1 MGSRIAA
8 DKAEDRPGGL
18 SVLLGHM
25 VVRPGDD
32 KRLFDEGDPRV
43 VRDLDG
49 GLPAEKLPRPDDF
62 GHVDGEALRDD
73 LADGQFAQ
81 LAEVGVRRGV

>member
-8 DKAEDRPGGL
+8 DEAEDRPGGL

-32 KRLFDEGDPRV
+32 KRLFDEGDPGV

-49 GLPAEKLPRPDDF
+49 GLSAE
-62 GHVDGEALRDD
+62 
-73 LADGQFAQ
+73 
-81 LAEVGVRRGV
+81 